1 MVGSCCAIVGV
12 LIISLP
18 IPIIVNT
25 FNKLYEKAKIKNQ
38 ILKKKK
44 LAGWIRGSSG
54 ISTPDGKILS
64 RTDIRSVLLLSKE
77 AVANRVA
84 LHLRQ
89 FAERGRDVGT
99 GARLDSPQHAAHSSR
114 KRGAAALSSDIPYRY
129 NGVRC
134 LAASHKGRLGCQEG
148 RAGA

>member
-44 LAGWIRGSSG
+44 LAGWTDFKRTGFQKARPSTSS
-54 ISTPDGKILS
+54 
-64 RTDIRSVLLLSKE
+64 
-77 AVANRVA
+77 
-84 LHLRQ
+84 
-89 FAERGRDVGT
+89 
-99 GARLDSPQHAAHSSR
+99 
-114 KRGAAALSSDIPYRY
+114 
-129 NGVRC
+129 
-134 LAASHKGRLGCQEG
+134 
-148 RAGA
+148 

>member
-44 LAGWIRGSSG
+44 LAGWTDYKKTGFTKVSGSSLASACKRRLHG
-54 ISTPDGKILS
+54 TAGAGAVIGGTAHSP
-64 RTDIRSVLLLSKE
+64 RTNTADNTQP
-77 AVANRVA
+77 AVVPVSASFPSPLWRYEYIGA
-84 LHLRQ
+84 HPQPR
-89 FAERGRDVGT
+89 
-99 GARLDSPQHAAHSSR
+99 ARLVGS
-114 KRGAAALSSDIPYRY
+114 LSD
-129 NGVRC
+129 
-134 LAASHKGRLGCQEG
+134 EG
-148 RAGA
+148 G

>member
-44 LAGWIRGSSG
+44 LAGWTDYKKTGFQKVSIDSSCFG
-54 ISTPDGKILS
+54 ACKAPSAWKSNPEC
-64 RTDIRSVLLLSKE
+64 RTNLL
-77 AVANRVA
+77 
-84 LHLRQ
+84 
-89 FAERGRDVGT
+89 T
-99 GARLDSPQHAAHSSR
+99 SS
-114 KRGAAALSSDIPYRY
+114 
-129 NGVRC
+129 
-134 LAASHKGRLGCQEG
+134 
-148 RAGA
+148 